1 MLKMIKKTG
10 GIIPMITK
18 EIKYTNYM
26 TGEEQTEKAS
36 FHLNKADM
44 LRLIARSGKKTWEEH
59 VQDIVDRE
67 DADELFDFIEEVIGL
82 SYGVRSEDGRT
93 FARDKEQ
100 RKAFINSEPY
110 AELLA
115 SFVVDQDT
123 AAEFFRGVFGVKES
137 AIPEAVLSGKKVAT
151 KRKSK

>member
-1 MLKMIKKTG
+1 
-10 GIIPMITK
+10 MITK